1 MKYIG
6 FVSINNDVIEELC
19 LDDVLTISK
28 MSLIRIGSYIRFK
41 DTKYYVE
48 SILIDLDNN
57 EVCLKLRK
65 I

>member
-41 DTKYYVE
+41 DTKYCVE